1 MKYILLFLLLA
12 CCQGKVFAQTDSAS
26 LNRSTDFL
34 FFLLENKQ
42 LDDVKFLGDHLLN
55 DKMTPQGFRDSV
67 AFIIG
72 ESLDE
77 LNNDST
83 AVVYYKMVSDESPF
97 IYASRLK
104 TAYYETGIKKYDDAF
119 RRIDSLF
126 TGDDTLLT
134 ELKTLQLAGV
144 SLLKNDVVAFDS
156 ITAGFMP
163 GNAVINNELDELNMA
178 SLQLQT
184 SKRKS
189 PVVAG
194 LLSALVPGLG
204 KVYTGKKGE
213 GVSAF
218 LKVVPLAAI
227 ALENYSKNGWK
238 DPQFLIFT
246 SLFGLFY
253 TGNIWGS
260 TLSAQI
266 VYDERINKINHN
278 IRVSLSMS
286 FNKLFR

>member
-1 MKYILLFLLLA
+1 MKSAFLFLVLISWKVA
-12 CCQGKVFAQTDSAS
+12 CFAQTDSVS
-26 LNRSTDFL
+26 VDENTDFL

-42 LDDVKFLGDHLLN
+42 LDDVKYLGDRLLKDEN
-55 DKMTPQGFRDSV
+55 KSQGFKDTV
-67 AFIIG
+67 AFIIAG
-72 ESLDE
+72 SFSE
-77 LNNDST
+77 LKNDSI
-83 AVVYYKMVSDESPF
+83 AVVYYKMISEESPF
-97 IYASRLK
+97 VYAARLK
-104 TAYYETGIKKYDDAF
+104 TAYYETGLKKYDDAYL
-119 RRIDSLF
+119 RIESLY
-126 TGDDTLLT
+126 TGEDTLLS

-144 SLLKNDVVAFDS
+144 SLLKQDIAGFDS
-156 ITAGFMP
+156 VTAGFMP
-163 GNAVINNELDELNMA
+163 LNPLIRDEFNELNIA
-178 SLQLQT
+178 ALQLQN

-194 LLSALVPGLG
+194 VLSALVPGLG

-253 TGNIWGS
+253 VGNIWGS

-266 VYDERINKINHN
+266 VYNERIDKINHN

-286 FNKLFR
+286 FEKLFR